1 MSDIKKI
8 KDDYI
13 DKLNTENNIEKVNNI
28 KSELFGKN
36 GIISNEFKKLG
47 SISVEKRKELA
58 SDLNN
63 IKDNYKDIKITKLA
77 KGLASGTDLE
87 YSDFNTLS
95 NAFENRENSAPS
107 MSHFKKSILS

>member
-13 DKLNTENNIEKVNNI
+13 DKLNTENKIEKVNNI

-36 GIISNEFKKLG
+36 GIIPNEFKKLG
-47 SISVEKRKELA
+47 STSVEERKKLA

-63 IKDNYKDIKITKLA
+63 IKDELQNKISIKTPR
-77 KGLASGTDLE
+77 
-87 YSDFNTLS
+87 N
-95 NAFENRENSAPS
+95 
-107 MSHFKKSILS
+107 

>member
-36 GIISNEFKKLG
+36 GIISVSYTHLRAHE
-47 SISVEKRKELA
+47 
-58 SDLNN
+58 
-63 IKDNYKDIKITKLA
+63 T
-77 KGLASGTDLE
+77 
-87 YSDFNTLS
+87 
-95 NAFENRENSAPS
+95 
-107 MSHFKKSILS
+107 

>member
-13 DKLNTENNIEKVNNI
+13 DKLNTENNIDKVNNI

-47 SISVEKRKELA
+47 SISVEERK
-58 SDLNN
+58 
-63 IKDNYKDIKITKLA
+63 KLVSEQVNSSA
-77 KGLASGTDLE
+77 
-87 YSDFNTLS
+87 
-95 NAFENRENSAPS
+95 AFLLKCLLF
-107 MSHFKKSILS
+107 HFKSSIFNIPRHTIN

>member
-47 SISVEKRKELA
+47 SISVEERKKLA

-63 IKDNYKDIKITKLA
+63 VKDELQNKISIKIQEIETKEINL
-77 KGLASGTDLE
+77 KLE
-87 YSDFNTLS
+87 KEKIDVTLPER
-95 NAFENRENSAPS
+95 N
-107 MSHFKKSILS
+107 LSLIHISEPTRLV

>member
-13 DKLNTENNIEKVNNI
+13 DKLNTENNIDKVNNI

-47 SISVEKRKELA
+47 SISVEERKKLA

-63 IKDNYKDIKITKLA
+63 IKDELQNKISFKIQEIETKEINL
-77 KGLASGTDLE
+77 KLE
-87 YSDFNTLS
+87 KEKIDVTLP
-95 NAFENRENSAPS
+95 ERE
-107 MSHFKKSILS
+107 KY

>member
-13 DKLNTENNIEKVNNI
+13 DKLNTENNIDKINNI

-47 SISVEKRKELA
+47 LVSVEERKEL
-58 SDLNN
+58 SL
-63 IKDNYKDIKITKLA
+63 IHI
-77 KGLASGTDLE
+77 
-87 YSDFNTLS
+87 
-95 NAFENRENSAPS
+95 
-107 MSHFKKSILS
+107 